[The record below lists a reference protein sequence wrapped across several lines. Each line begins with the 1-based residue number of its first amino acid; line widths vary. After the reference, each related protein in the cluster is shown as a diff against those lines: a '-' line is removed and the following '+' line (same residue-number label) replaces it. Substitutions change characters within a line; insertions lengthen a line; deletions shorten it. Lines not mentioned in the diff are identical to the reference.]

1 MSDNGNYSDL
11 LDSLKSSKDKKY
23 NEVYN
28 ELLTKGCTDSSNV
41 PILGAVVYGAKD
53 EITLFCSL
61 GPINNTNILYNSIDK
76 IYT

>member
-1 MSDNGNYSDL
+1 LSDNGNYSDL
-11 LDSLKSSKDKKY
+11 LESLKSSKDKKY

-53 EITLFCSL
+53 EITF
-61 GPINNTNILYNSIDK
+61 I
-76 IYT
+76 